1 MWNLWRR
8 RVIQAIIVLMKVWN
22 NSYIYNGLD
31 NNKKA
36 LISQS
41 SETLRLAGAGS
52 FFETHEYIDVDLYM

>member
-1 MWNLWRR
+1 
-8 RVIQAIIVLMKVWN
+8 MKVWN